1 MAGRSERPAVFV
13 SQSAIGYY
21 ADAGDEVLT
30 EGSPAGTGFLAELV
44 GDWEAAA
51 RPAADA
57 GIRTVTA
64 RSGLVLTWGDG
75 LLGPLLIPFRLGVGG
90 RLGAGRQWWSWV
102 TLDDWLRA
110 IGHLLGSDLDGPVNV
125 TAPKAVTNAEFT
137 EALGRALHRPTAI
150 PVPQWVLRAVLGDER
165 AEALA
170 FSSARVFPERLTTDG
185 FEFAHP
191 DIDTA
196 LGAVIRT

>member
-30 EGSPAGTGFLAELV
+30 EASPAGTGFLAELV

-75 LLGPLLIPFRLGVGG
+75 LLGRLLIPFRLGVGG

-125 TAPKAVTNAEFT
+125 TAHRELVVD
-137 EALGRALHRPTAI
+137 RAGTRD
-150 PVPQWVLRAVLGDER
+150 VLR
-165 AEALA
+165 
-170 FSSARVFPERLTTDG
+170 PERVADPRPVREPEVG
-185 FEFAHP
+185 
-191 DIDTA
+191 
-196 LGAVIRT
+196 GAGWAEGQRVAQRARPRPGGCHR